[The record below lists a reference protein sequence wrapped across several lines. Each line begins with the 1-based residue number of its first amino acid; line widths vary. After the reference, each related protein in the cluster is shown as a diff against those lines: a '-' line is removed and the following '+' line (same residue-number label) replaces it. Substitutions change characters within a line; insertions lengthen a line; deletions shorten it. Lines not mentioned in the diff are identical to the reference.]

1 MTLDTTRQTKR
12 PFIGKIEQDWTTLD
26 LAGYCLAEG
35 EGFEPPGPCGPTD
48 FKSAAFDRSAN
59 PPGLKNAFPP
69 AF

>member
-1 MTLDTTRQTKR
+1 MNRGVRL
-12 PFIGKIEQDWTTLD
+12 LV
-26 LAGYCLAEG
+26 AEG

-59 PPGLKNAFPP
+59 PPGLKSAFAP